1 MRRREKKEL
10 DKVEVKEE
18 IKKRNEEMNFLSL
31 SLYNLSLSQNHD
43 NDKEYNEGG

>member
-1 MRRREKKEL
+1 VRRREKKEL

-31 SLYNLSLSQNHD
+31 SLYNLSLSQD
-43 NDKEYNEGG
+43 NKEYNEGG